1 MRPLVILCVL
11 VAILL
16 PACQSGS
23 GPSSALEVQPAVGAG
38 ARVFA
43 GPQDGVGAAARVDLG
58 KYGLR
63 TGKAAE
69 PAPVAT
75 PPAPGAPC
83 ADGACPVSQPNPL
96 RVPDAPA
103 LDAGRQP

>member
-1 MRPLVILCVL
+1 MRPLVMLFTVTALFL
-11 VAILL
+11 V
-16 PACQSGS
+16 ACQSGP

-43 GPQDGVGAAARVDLG
+43 SPEDGVGAAARVDLG

-69 PAPVAT
+69 PAPVAA
-75 PPAPGAPC
+75 PPGAATPC
-83 ADGACPVSQPNPL
+83 PGGACPVPAPDPL
-96 RVPDAPA
+96 RVPEAPA
-103 LDAGRQP
+103 PDAGSRP

>member
-1 MRPLVILCVL
+1 MRPLVLILAL
-11 VAILL
+11 VAFLL

-23 GPSSALEVQPAVGAG
+23 GPSSALDVQPAVGAG
-38 ARVFA
+38 ASVFA
-43 GPQDGVGAAARVDLG
+43 GPQDGVGAAARLDLG

-69 PAPVAT
+69 PPPVIAPPHA
-75 PPAPGAPC
+75 PPCPG
-83 ADGACPVSQPNPL
+83 GVCPVPQPDPL

-103 LDAGRQP
+103 PDAGSRP

>member
-1 MRPLVILCVL
+1 MRPLVLLCVL

-16 PACQSGS
+16 PACQSGP

-43 GPQDGVGAAARVDLG
+43 GPGDGVGAAARVDLG
-58 KYGLR
+58 RYGFR

-69 PAPVAT
+69 PPPPVA
-75 PPAPGAPC
+75 PPAAAPC
-83 ADGACPVSQPNPL
+83 PGGACPAPQPDPL

-103 LDAGRQP
+103 LDAGMQP